1 MKKEIIEWIKAIGFA
16 LVIFFII
23 NIFISTTTVYNTS
36 MFPTLIEGD
45 RLVLL
50 RSQDVEKGD
59 IVSFE
64 SDMTLSKRDIESLN
78 IIQRL
83 MVNESTK
90 KNLIKRVIAVPGDS
104 IEIKDGVVFVND
116 EILEEP
122 YINTVTTKDV
132 DKTVIPDG
140 TYFMMGDNRYVSL
153 DSRDLGP
160 IEGDRIIGKVLVR
173 FFPINRM
180 GSVD

>member
-16 LVIFFII
+16 LVIFFIL

-45 RLVLL
+45 RLVLM
-50 RSQDVEKGD
+50 RSQNVEKGD

-64 SDMTLSKRDIESLN
+64 SDMTLSKNDIASLN
-78 IIQRL
+78 IIQRF
-83 MVNESTK
+83 MVNEDTK
-90 KNLIKRVIAVPGDS
+90 KNLIKRVIAVPGDF
-104 IEIKDGVVFVND
+104 IEVKDGVVFVND

-122 YINTVTTKDV
+122 YINTVTNQEV
-132 DKTVIPDG
+132 ERYMIPEG

-153 DSRDLGP
+153 DSRQLGP
-160 IEGDRIIGKVLVR
+160 IEGDRIIGKAVLR

-180 GSVD
+180 GTVE

>member
-1 MKKEIIEWIKAIGFA
+1 MKKEIIEWIKAVGFA
-16 LVIFFII
+16 LVIFFIL

-36 MFPTLIEGD
+36 MLPTLIEGD

-50 RSQDVEKGD
+50 RSQSVEKGD

-64 SDMTLSKRDIESLN
+64 SDMTLTQKDIASLN
-78 IIQRL
+78 IIQRF
-83 MVNESTK
+83 MVNEETK
-90 KNLIKRVIAVPGDS
+90 KNLIKRVIAVPGDT
-104 IEIKDGVVFVND
+104 IEIKSGVVFVND
-116 EILEEP
+116 EIVNEP
-122 YINTVTTKDV
+122 YINTVTNQEV
-132 DKTVIPDG
+132 ELIEIPEG

-153 DSRDLGP
+153 DSRQLGP

-180 GSVD
+180 GTVD

>member
-1 MKKEIIEWIKAIGFA
+1 MKREIIEWIKAIGFA
-16 LVIFFII
+16 LIIFFVI

-36 MFPTLIEGD
+36 MFSTLIEGD

-50 RSQDVEKGD
+50 RSQDVEHGD

-64 SDMTLSKRDIESLN
+64 SDMTLSKKDIASLN
-78 IIQRL
+78 IIQRF
-83 MVNESTK
+83 MVSEDTK

-104 IEIKDGVVFVND
+104 IEIRGGVVWVND
-116 EILEEP
+116 EIIDES
-122 YINTVTTKDV
+122 YINTVTNKEV
-132 DKTVIPDG
+132 EHMVIPEG

-160 IEGDRIIGKVLVR
+160 IEGERIIGKVLVR
-173 FFPINRM
+173 FFPLNRI
-180 GSVD
+180 GTVD

>member
-16 LVIFFII
+16 LVIFFIL

-36 MFPTLIEGD
+36 MLPTLIEGD

-50 RSQDVEKGD
+50 RSQSVEKGD

-64 SDMTLSKRDIESLN
+64 SDMTLSQRDIQSLN
-78 IIQRL
+78 IIQRF
-83 MVNESTK
+83 MVNENTK
-90 KNLIKRVIAVPGDS
+90 KNLIKRVIAVPGDT
-104 IEIKDGVVFVND
+104 IEIKGGVVFVND
-116 EILEEP
+116 EIVDEP
-122 YINTVTTKDV
+122 YINTVTNHEVELMT
-132 DKTVIPDG
+132 IEEG
-140 TYFMMGDNRYVSL
+140 TYFMMGDNRYVSM
-153 DSRDLGP
+153 DSRQLGP

-180 GSVD
+180 GTVD

>member
-180 GSVD
+180 GAVD

>member
-1 MKKEIIEWIKAIGFA
+1 MKREIIEWIKAIGFA

-64 SDMTLSKRDIESLN
+64 SDMTLSKKDIETLN
-78 IIQRL
+78 VIQRM
-83 MVNESTK
+83 MVNEDTK
-90 KNLIKRVIAVPGDS
+90 KNLIKRVIAVPGDTIK
-104 IEIKDGVVFVND
+104 IESGVVWVND
-116 EILEEP
+116 EIVDEP
-122 YINTVTTKDV
+122 YINTVTNHEVELT
-132 DKTVIPDG
+132 TIPEG

-153 DSRDLGP
+153 DSRQLGP
-160 IEGDRIIGKVLVR
+160 IEGDRMIGKVLVR
-173 FFPINRM
+173 FFPLNRM
-180 GSVD
+180 GTVD